1 MYLSLSL
8 VVLLLGGSA
17 VAKAQMHPHAD
28 NPSSEPGLI
37 GQEQRPAGCFVLYD
51 ANLGQGEIENIS
63 SAAPCCA
70 TLGDGGLIWDLL
82 VADDFSSE
90 NPGHITDAFIYL
102 YVSGLTRTPQ
112 SGARIYLWGAGEMPT
127 EEPTQVW
134 DISPQQVR
142 FWSLGWWEHHGYV
155 MQVTGLNIPYDAG
168 RNWITIQPRDL
179 EPGAD
184 WYYAMRN
191 ERTPLQGSD
200 SFIKDGPDAQRPGF
214 GFTDWRSAGSTGY
227 GFGVADSFIR
237 LETCD
242 GPGTLNISLDGQ
254 CGGMVTFSWENAPPN
269 KTMNVIYARETGEFR
284 LGHTH
289 GCPSTLLGLGRR
301 GIREAFRIE
310 TSTGT
315 GSVQGRL
322 RASACPGYFQAVIGG
337 VGPCQVSNVIST
349 P

>member
-37 GQEQRPAGCFVLYD
+37 GQEQRPAGCFVLFD

-90 NPGHITDAFIYL
+90 NSGHITDAFIYL

-112 SGARIYLWGAGEMPT
+112 SGARIYLWGAGETPT

-134 DISPQQVR
+134 NIPSEQVR
-142 FWSLGWWEHHGYV
+142 FWSLNWWEHHGYV
-155 MQVTGLNIPYDAG
+155 MQVTGLNIPYEAG

-200 SFIKDGPDAQRPGF
+200 SYVKDGPDAQRPGY
-214 GFTDWRSAGSTGY
+214 GFTDWRSAGSTGL

-242 GPGTLNISLDGQ
+242 GPGGLAISVDGE
-254 CGGMVTFSWENAPPN
+254 CGGSSVFSWEGAPPDRLLHCLFAR
-269 KTMNVIYARETGEFR
+269 TRGDFVIPLHQLCG
-284 LGHTH
+284 
-289 GCPSTLLGLGRR
+289 STPLGLGRQ
-301 GIREAFRIE
+301 GIREIFQVN
-310 TSTGT
+310 SGSGS
-315 GSVQGRL
+315 GSVSGHL
-322 RASACPGYFQAVIGG
+322 RAAACPGYFQAVIGG
-337 VGPCQVSNVIST
+337 VGPCQTSNVIST